1 MNTTLNINRLG
12 LLLKRYFTENKQR
25 ELTFW
30 GIATVVFM
38 IMHQSQ
44 AVTMF
49 LFIAGFIFASRTFKI
64 FGFTPGGMH
73 YLLIPATH
81 LEKLVTN
88 ILLSTVYY
96 FGMFLITYTI
106 GTTLGITAKN
116 LILNINNPIFFDLFQ
131 SQQGN
136 MNLLPMNSEKSLWLI
151 FVAFTINQAIFM
163 LGSLYFKRNAIA
175 GTFLS
180 IFAVGFILMIIEI
193 TLLKFTFGSYSFNGT
208 MYYQSGFSIGSGTLS
223 KILTYL
229 LIPFFWVVSYF
240 RLTEKEV

>member
-1 MNTTLNINRLG
+1 MNKTLNINRLG
-12 LLLKRYFTENKQR
+12 LLLKRYFIENKQR

-96 FGMFLITYTI
+96 FGMFL
-106 GTTLGITAKN
+106 
-116 LILNINNPIFFDLFQ
+116 
-131 SQQGN
+131 
-136 MNLLPMNSEKSLWLI
+136 
-151 FVAFTINQAIFM
+151 
-163 LGSLYFKRNAIA
+163 
-175 GTFLS
+175 
-180 IFAVGFILMIIEI
+180 
-193 TLLKFTFGSYSFNGT
+193 
-208 MYYQSGFSIGSGTLS
+208 
-223 KILTYL
+223 LTYPSMTYIIIPENVADKHPKPVCLMSDSHPFPAL
-229 LIPFFWVVSYF
+229 LQI
-240 RLTEKEV
+240 R